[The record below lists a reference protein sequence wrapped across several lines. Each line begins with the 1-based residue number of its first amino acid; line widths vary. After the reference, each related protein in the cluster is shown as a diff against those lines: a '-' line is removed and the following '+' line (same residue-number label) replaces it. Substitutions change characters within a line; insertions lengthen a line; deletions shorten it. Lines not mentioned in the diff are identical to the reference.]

1 LLSNIYSIFFSSS
14 VIETTGIIQVRE
26 CSLPP
31 NSWDFSNINSVQF
44 SDWSH
49 RSLIVIIVKAFK
61 FLNLSAWMFL
71 YNGHYEWNLFSY
83 QYLSQSYI
91 LVTNYYW
98 NLNLFETKILN
109 SINLSSN
116 WKFII
121 KEKTTIN
128 NNRLLINRWQN
139 ID

>member
-1 LLSNIYSIFFSSS
+1 MLSNIYSIFFSSS

-121 KEKTTIN
+121 KEKITIN

>member
-1 LLSNIYSIFFSSS
+1 MLSNIYSIFFSSS

>member
-121 KEKTTIN
+121 KEKITIN